1 MVREVAITIY
11 LFIFSLIFAFF
22 KRFSLQNKVVFVVSF
37 SENNQSIYK
46 EMIRQ
51 DSTCRIIFL
60 ATEQMYPTFSKLDG
74 ASTLFFEWKNPV
86 QFLKGIYHLATSKV
100 VMVDNYYGFLA
111 QIRFRDSV
119 QCIQLW
125 HANGAIKKFGLKDP
139 SNETRSNRAIQ
150 RFKRVYN
157 SFDKVVVGSEAMA
170 DIFKQA
176 FGVEDQRVVRTG
188 IPRTDIFFN
197 HSKQTKIVQN
207 MYKQYP
213 SLKNKKVIL
222 YAPTY
227 REKDLQ
233 DFQLQL
239 NLEELLSQLKQEYV
253 LIIKL
258 HPAIKS
264 EIDIPSEFD
273 HLVYD
278 FSDYHSMNEL
288 LFVSDLLITDY
299 SSIPFEYSLL
309 NRPIIFYLYDL
320 EEYLKERGMWEDY
333 LEFLPGPIAY
343 TTKDIGDIIRAENV
357 DYERILRFSEKWN
370 EYSKGLASKNIVDM
384 LSDHLRNQ

>member
-1 MVREVAITIY
+1 MVREAAITIY

-22 KRFSLQNKVVFVVSF
+22 NRFTLRNKVVFVVSF

-60 ATEQMYPTFSKLDG
+60 ATEQMHPTFSKLKG
-74 ASTLFFEWKNPV
+74 ASTLFFEWKNPL
-86 QFLKGIYHLATSKV
+86 QFMKGIYHLATSKV

-139 SNETRSNRAIQ
+139 SNGTRTNRAIQ

-176 FGVEDQRVVRTG
+176 FGVEDERIVRTG
-188 IPRTDIFFN
+188 IPRTDIFFD
-197 HSKQTKIVQN
+197 HAKQTKIVQN

-213 SLKNKKVIL
+213 YLKNKKIIL

-239 NLEELLSQLKQEYV
+239 DFQELLSQLKQEYA

-288 LFVSDLLITDY
+288 LFISDLLITDY

-320 EEYLKERGMWEDY
+320 EEYMKERGMWENY

-343 TTKDIGDIIRAENV
+343 TTKEIGDIIRAENV

-370 EYSKGLASKNIVDM
+370 EYSKGFASKNIVDM
-384 LSDHLRNQ
+384 LSNHLKDQ